1 MPKVSVNVDSGDER
15 CRRYSDLRPDELE
28 HMVKHLE
35 NDAKRAKS
43 DPHLRRQVL
52 GAVQEAKEEIAK
64 RIKR

>member
-35 NDAKRAKS
+35 NDAKRCS
-43 DPHLRRQVL
+43 MRRSVRTHGGKDL
-52 GAVQEAKEEIAK
+52 
-64 RIKR
+64 